1 MVEGGRRGQRGGR
14 VVDARRPRRD
24 VGSVAGS
31 WGVPDEGFR
40 GGSLVRDSASVVA
53 EGHRLEAGLREYF
66 LHQFI
71 QGRVDGVL
79 YVAWVGGAGCD
90 R

>member
-1 MVEGGRRGQRGGR
+1 MVERGRRGQRGGR
-14 VVDARRPRRD
+14 VVDARRPRR
-24 VGSVAGS
+24 GWSAAGS
-31 WGVPDEGFR
+31 WGVPDEGFC

-53 EGHRLEAGLREYF
+53 EGHRLEASLREYF

-79 YVAWVGGAGCD
+79 YVAWVCGAGCD